1 MKKKKTGRSRTT
13 TPKKVNST
21 SAKMTAGKRKSDAG
35 PRKAGTG
42 KRKTD
47 ASAGTAKRR
56 SASGNKKSAT
66 VQSIERMERLS
77 QTMPLGGLTDKL
89 PNLGGMLDDPIRRPV
104 AVKKKKNNKGN
115 IRRTDYGTDYGTD
128 YDSLDRKGLN
138 RKLKIF
144 IIIAAAIMVTAVIL
158 AVIVNMYH
166 VDTVIIE
173 GNSHYTNDEIYNMVI
188 GDSRLAG
195 NSIYLSLK
203 YKNKEIKDIP
213 FIETM
218 NVKIVDTKTIRITV
232 YEKAVAGYVEYLG
245 RYFYF
250 DKDGTVIE
258 STDTASQG
266 IPQIMGLDFDHV
278 VLYERL
284 PVENEE
290 IFKQILDMTQLL
302 KKYEIEMDKL
312 YFDSK
317 YNMTLYF
324 GDARIKIG
332 DFDYIDEKIIK
343 LKSILPELE
352 GKKGVLRLDSYDGS
366 SDLITF
372 EVDD

>member
-1 MKKKKTGRSRTT
+1 MKKQKTGRRKTT
-13 TPKKVNST
+13 QSKKVNT
-21 SAKMTAGKRKSDAG
+21 GL
-35 PRKAGTG
+35 RKAGT
-42 KRKTD
+42 
-47 ASAGTAKRR
+47 AAKRTNN
-56 SASGNKKSAT
+56 SVKKTGQKPSPNNKKSAT
-66 VQSIERMERLS
+66 LQSIERMERLS
-77 QTMPLGGLTDKL
+77 QTMPLGGLTGRL
-89 PNLGGMLDDPIRRPV
+89 PSLGGMLDDPVRRP
-104 AVKKKKNNKGN
+104 AVGN
-115 IRRTDYGTDYGTD
+115 IKSSARGKNRRSGYRTDYGTDFESSD
-128 YDSLDRKGLN
+128 RESLLKR
-138 RKLKIF
+138 LKIL
-144 IIIAAAIMVTAVIL
+144 IIIAATVMVTAVIL
-158 AVIVNMYH
+158 AAIVNMYH

-173 GNSHYTNDEIYNMVI
+173 GNSHYSNDEIYNMVI

-245 RYFYF
+245 RFFYF

-258 STDTASQG
+258 STDTPSQG
-266 IPQIMGLDFDHV
+266 IPQIMGLNFDHV

-332 DFDYIDEKIIK
+332 DFDHIDEKIIK

-372 EVDD
+372 EVDE

>member
-128 YDSLDRKGLN
+128 YDSLDREGLN

-302 KKYEIEMDKL
+302 KKYEMEMDKL

>member
-21 SAKMTAGKRKSDAG
+21 SAKMTAGKRKLDAG

>member
-35 PRKAGTG
+35 PRKAGSG

-128 YDSLDRKGLN
+128 YDSLDREGLN

-158 AVIVNMYH
+158 AIIVNMYH

>member
-1 MKKKKTGRSRTT
+1 
-13 TPKKVNST
+13 
-21 SAKMTAGKRKSDAG
+21 
-35 PRKAGTG
+35 
-42 KRKTD
+42 
-47 ASAGTAKRR
+47 
-56 SASGNKKSAT
+56 
-66 VQSIERMERLS
+66 
-77 QTMPLGGLTDKL
+77 
-89 PNLGGMLDDPIRRPV
+89 
-104 AVKKKKNNKGN
+104 
-115 IRRTDYGTDYGTD
+115 
-128 YDSLDRKGLN
+128 
-138 RKLKIF
+138 
-144 IIIAAAIMVTAVIL
+144 MVTAVIL

>member
-35 PRKAGTG
+35 PRKAGSG

-128 YDSLDRKGLN
+128 YDSLDREGLN

-158 AVIVNMYH
+158 AIIVNMYH

-218 NVKIVDTKTIRITV
+218 NVKIEDTKTIRITV

>member
-128 YDSLDRKGLN
+128 YDSLDREGLN

-218 NVKIVDTKTIRITV
+218 NVMIVDTKTIRITV

>member
-158 AVIVNMYH
+158 AIIVNMYH

>member
-128 YDSLDRKGLN
+128 YDSLDREGLN

>member
-128 YDSLDRKGLN
+128 YDSLDREGLN

-158 AVIVNMYH
+158 AIIVNMYH

>member
-35 PRKAGTG
+35 PRKAGSG

-128 YDSLDRKGLN
+128 YDSLDREGLN

>member
-1 MKKKKTGRSRTT
+1 MNKKKTGRSRTT

-56 SASGNKKSAT
+56 SSSGNKKSAT

-89 PNLGGMLDDPIRRPV
+89 PNLGGMLDDPIRRTV

-128 YDSLDRKGLN
+128 YDSLDREGLN

>member
-56 SASGNKKSAT
+56 SYSGNKKSAT

-128 YDSLDRKGLN
+128 YDSLDREGLN

>member
-35 PRKAGTG
+35 PGKAGTG

-56 SASGNKKSAT
+56 SSSGNKKSAT

-128 YDSLDRKGLN
+128 YDSLDREGLN